1 MSNGVKKWYSELSNK
16 MQKAIVTAIATVLL
30 GGVGGG
36 STFVFAKDAEFKAF
50 VAEYNFD
57 KDMERIHWLE
67 EQIERYRKLYGE
79 KLERSNEEQAN
90 RHKRWKIELR
100 ILWKKAE
107 KYIEVNG

>member
-1 MSNGVKKWYSELSNK
+1 MSRSVKKWHVELSSK
-16 MQKAIVTAIATVLL
+16 LQKAVITAIASAIITI
-30 GGVGGG
+30 VGGG
-36 STFVFAKDAEFKAF
+36 STFVFAKEAEFKAF
-50 VAEYNFD
+50 VASYNFD

-79 KLERSNEEQAN
+79 QLEQAN
-90 RHKRWKIELR
+90 KEQTKRFKRWEIELR